1 MDTLLSLRASIKR
14 GYNIVLQGNSS
25 EGATVHSKT
34 PKKKKKKKPCK
45 LAIVAALY
53 NNFNVRCVVNEEE
66 KYAEIE

>member
-25 EGATVHSKT
+25 EGAPVHSKT
-34 PKKKKKKKPCK
+34 PK
-45 LAIVAALY
+45 LTIVAALY